1 MSLSQGTGLSLFTS
15 KEQEYEQRAQLLKR
29 LAFTVFCS
37 ETDQYVRAMP
47 DIQGT
52 CAPCPIFKVR
62 ARHAR
67 HPRYVRAM
75 PDIQGTCAPCPI
87 FKVHA
92 SF

>member
-52 CAPCPIFKVR
+52 CAP
-62 ARHAR
+62 
-67 HPRYVRAM
+67 
-75 PDIQGTCAPCPI
+75 
-87 FKVHA
+87 
-92 SF
+92 